1 MKFKVPS
8 KEEYKTAF
16 QNLEDEISAGELKML
31 KANYDAPERT
41 ITAEIMSEAM
51 GYASFGGANLQYGK
65 LAGKLGRQLN
75 LNPDCKVVILCEL
88 VEPKTQGDNVH
99 WLWVMRPEVAQ
110 ALKEL
115 NWV

>member
-1 MKFKVPS
+1 MKLQVPS
-8 KEEYKTAF
+8 KDEYKTAF
-16 QNLEDEISAGELKML
+16 QNLEAEISADELKML

-65 LAGKLGRQLN
+65 LAGKLCSQLN
-75 LNPDCKVVILCEL
+75 LNPEYKVEVLCKFVA
-88 VEPKTQGDNVH
+88 PKAQGDNIH
-99 WLWVMRPEVAQ
+99 WLWIMRPEVAQ

>member
-1 MKFKVPS
+1 MKLQIPS
-8 KEEYKTAF
+8 VEEYKNAF
-16 QNLEDEISAGELKML
+16 ENLEPEISADELKML

-51 GYASFGGANLQYGK
+51 NYASFGGANLQYGK
-65 LAGKLGRQLN
+65 LGGKLCRYLN
-75 LNPDCKVVILCEL
+75 LNPKFKIEVLCDFIA
-88 VEPKTQGDNVH
+88 PKAQGDNVH

-115 NWV
+115 GWV